1 MQLLSTLAGGNSHV
15 VKMIAALCV
24 DDDENIL
31 ELCQEHLDRPG
42 ELEVVCVRNVPEAL
56 ALLSQREFAVIVAD
70 YLMPGMDGIQMLK
83 LLRGQGNDIPF
94 ILFTG
99 QGREEVV
106 IEAINSGADYYI
118 QKGASP
124 KILFAELRHRLDQ
137 ALTTYR
143 MRRDLRESEE
153 LFRTM
158 SAKANDAILL
168 CAEDGRITFHN
179 LHAAVLLGLETR
191 QLPLHQMVEIA
202 ERYDVDLA
210 DAFSQGVAGVPELV
224 EATVQ
229 KDGHPVYVEMSLASI
244 QVHGQRRVMVIAR
257 DITERIQAQKEMA
270 LQLTELYDVTEILG
284 QTTKDLRHHEALLRD
299 ANREL
304 NLLASITRHDI
315 LNQMTGLTGY
325 IELCR
330 KEPLSPRAAIY
341 LERMGQA
348 ADNIRKQIE
357 FTRIYKG
364 LGTQLPVWQDPGIAM
379 LQASATVPLPHPEVD
394 VQGVEIMADPLLAKV
409 FLNLLDNSLRHGGGV
424 TKVSLSAEERA
435 EGELRLVYQDNGQGI
450 PNSDLEK
457 IFQRGYGRDAGL
469 GLFLSKEILALTK
482 LDLVATPNPV
492 KGARFEI
499 IVPAA
504 SWRRPEPA

>member
-1 MQLLSTLAGGNSHV
+1 
-15 VKMIAALCV
+15 MIAVLCV
-24 DDDENIL
+24 DDDQNIL
-31 ELCQEHLDRPG
+31 ELCQSNLEKPG
-42 ELEVVCVRNVPEAL
+42 ELEIVCVRSVPEAL
-56 ALLSQREFAVIVAD
+56 ALMSQREFAVIIAD
-70 YLMPGMDGIQMLK
+70 YRMPGMDGIQMLK

-118 QKGASP
+118 QKGTSP
-124 KILFAELRHRLDQ
+124 RILFAELTHRLEK
-137 ALTTYR
+137 ALMTYR

-168 CAEDGRITFHN
+168 CAKDGRITFHN
-179 LHAAVLLGLETR
+179 LHASALLGLESR
-191 QLPLHQMVEIA
+191 QGPFPAMVEIA
-202 ERYDVDLA
+202 DRYEVDLA
-210 DAFSQGVAGVPELV
+210 KAFVHGTSDIPDLL

-229 KDGHPVYVEMSLASI
+229 KDGQPIYVEMSISSI
-244 QVHGQRRVMVIAR
+244 HVHGQDRYMVIVR
-257 DITERIQAQKEMA
+257 DITERIQAQKEMS

-284 QTTKDLRHHEALLRD
+284 QTTKELRHHETLLRD

-325 IELCR
+325 LELCR
-330 KEPLSPRAAIY
+330 KEPLSPRAAMY

-348 ADNIRKQIE
+348 AENIRKQIE

-364 LGTQLPVWQDPGIAM
+364 LGTQLPIWQDPGVAM
-379 LQASATVPLPHPEVD
+379 LQASTSIQMPTPEINLP
-394 VQGVEIMADPLLAKV
+394 GVEVMADPLLAKV
-409 FLNLLDNSLRHGGGV
+409 FLNLLENSARHGGGV
-424 TKVSLSAEERA
+424 THISLSSEEWPDGA
-435 EGELRLVYQDNGQGI
+435 LHIIYQDDGQGI
-450 PNSDLEK
+450 PDTDLEK
-457 IFQRGYGRDAGL
+457 IFQRSYGKDAGL
-469 GLFLSKEILALTK
+469 GLFLSKEILALTS
-482 LDLVATPNPV
+482 LNLVARPSTV

-499 IVPAA
+499 IVPPNA
-504 SWRRPEPA
+504 WRRAEMVVG